1 MMNNK
6 GVHVRAVAIGIA
18 AWAGG
23 MFGHAAIAGQAPAAP
38 QAPQTPQ
45 ASAPIDLTGYWVSI
59 VTESWRFRMVTPARG
74 DYASIPITKA
84 ALDVADRW
92 NAARDTAEGNLC
104 KAYGGAAML
113 NIPGRLHISWQDEN
127 TLKIEMDNGQQTRL
141 LHFGKG
147 DPGAPSL
154 QGYSTAE
161 WVNIPR
167 IQGGGQGPTAP
178 RVPTPKGPGMGT
190 LKVRTTNLLPGYLRK
205 NGVPHSA
212 DAVVTEFWDLRVET
226 DGKPWITVTVEVND
240 PLYLLE
246 PYLTSPNFRKEADGS
261 KWSPEPCGLD

>member
-1 MMNNK
+1 MMSNRP
-6 GVHVRAVAIGIA
+6 VRSRTLAFGIA
-18 AWAGG
+18 MLAMA
-23 MFGHAAIAGQAPAAP
+23 FGDAATAGQAPASP
-38 QAPQTPQ
+38 PAPQTPQ
-45 ASAPIDLTGYWVSI
+45 SSAPIDLTGYWVSI
-59 VTESWRFRMVTPARG
+59 ITEAWRFRMVTPARG

-92 NAARDTAEGNLC
+92 NAAKDEAEGALC

-113 NIPGRLHISWQDEN
+113 NIPGRLHITWQDDY
-127 TLKIEMDNGQQTRL
+127 TLKVEMDNGQQTRL
-141 LHFGKG
+141 LHFRKG

-161 WVNIPR
+161 WVNMPR
-167 IQGGGQGPTAP
+167 PAGRGPA
-178 RVPTPKGPGMGT
+178 PKGPGMGT

-212 DAVVTEFWDLRVET
+212 DAVVTEYWDLRVEP
-226 DGKPWITVTVEVND
+226 DGKPWIVVTVEVND

-246 PYLTSPNFRKEADGS
+246 PYLTTPNFRKEPDGS

>member
-1 MMNNK
+1 MMNK
-6 GVHVRAVAIGIA
+6 RPARVLCSAMGIGLLLSGLLGRHAEA
-18 AWAGG
+18 A
-23 MFGHAAIAGQAPAAP
+23 QAPAAP
-38 QAPQTPQ
+38 AAPQTPQ
-45 ASAPIDLTGYWVSI
+45 SSAPIDLTGYWVSI

-92 NAARDTAEGNLC
+92 NAAKDVADGALC

-113 NIPGRLHISWQDEN
+113 NIPGRLLVTWQDEN
-127 TLKIEMDNGQQTRL
+127 TLKVEMDNGQQTRL
-141 LHFGKG
+141 LHFKKG

-161 WVNIPR
+161 WVNMPR
-167 IQGGGQGPTAP
+167 SAGRGPA
-178 RVPTPKGPGMGT
+178 PKGPGMGT

-212 DAVVTEFWDLRVET
+212 DAVVTEYWDLRVET
-226 DGKPWITVTVEVND
+226 DGKPWITVTVEVSD

-246 PYLTSPNFRKEADGS
+246 PYLTSPNFRKEPDGS